1 MTKVEL
7 RPVHGDREAF
17 LPLLLE
23 ADESE
28 EMVRTY
34 LKEGQLLAVEVGGT
48 TAGEMLVIPEDDA
61 PEGDTPQAE
70 TWEIRNIAIAEEHRG
85 RGVGRRAIEL
95 LADLAAANGVGRL
108 LVGTADIA
116 WETHRFYLRS
126 GFRYTG
132 VRRGFFEQYP
142 EPVLFDGMVVRD
154 MVLFD
159 RPTSDGRFVPS

>member
-7 RPVHGDREAF
+7 LPVEGDREAF

-34 LKEGQLLAVEVGGT
+34 LKEGQLLAVEVEGA
-48 TAGEMLVIPEDDA
+48 TAGEMLVIPVGPEDDN
-61 PEGDTPQAE
+61 PEGE
-70 TWEIRNIAIAEEHRG
+70 TWEIRNMAISEEQRG

-95 LADLAAANGVGRL
+95 LADLASANGVGRL

-116 WETHRFYLRS
+116 WETHRFYLRC

-132 VRRGFFEQYP
+132 VRRGFFERYP

-159 RPTSDGRFVPS
+159 RPTSDGPFVPS